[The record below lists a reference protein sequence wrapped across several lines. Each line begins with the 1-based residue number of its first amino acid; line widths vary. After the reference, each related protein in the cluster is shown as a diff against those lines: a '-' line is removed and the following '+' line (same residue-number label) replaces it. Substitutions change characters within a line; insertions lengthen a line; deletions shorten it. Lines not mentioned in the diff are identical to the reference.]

1 MRSPEDLQKPNVS
14 SEEFAWDMLKC
25 STRPGMTAVCLQLS
39 SLSSLKF
46 LSCVFLVHLSNV
58 CPKKD
63 CQHHKC
69 YSGTSGLLTPPE
81 LCWRLTDCMS
91 IARKQLR
98 LLWNALASQVTT
110 KNNLPYASQRTY
122 SPKLCQ
128 AHLAVTKIS
137 VKVMGMGVLN
147 AFQNLSQG

>member
-1 MRSPEDLQKPNVS
+1 MKNEALLFMALMQSPEELQKPNVS

-25 STRPGMTAVCLQLS
+25 STRPGMTAVCLHLS

-46 LSCVFLVHLSNV
+46 VSCIFLVHLSNV

-69 YSGTSGLLTPPE
+69 YSSTSRLRNPLGLY
-81 LCWRLTDCMS
+81 WRWTDWMS

-98 LLWNALASQVTT
+98 LLWNALASPVTT
-110 KNNLPYASQRTY
+110 ENNLS
-122 SPKLCQ
+122 
-128 AHLAVTKIS
+128 
-137 VKVMGMGVLN
+137 
-147 AFQNLSQG
+147 